1 MFVQNY
7 CVIVAILLTESEV
20 TSEDESGDENEVVDA
35 VSSDDSDGTV
45 EYDDSMYAWSK
56 EEVMVR
62 SRKTFTGTPG
72 RIEPIADIDTP
83 LLYLNLFLTPD
94 MKNNI
99 VIETNRY
106 AQQLLASGNLKRT
119 SRMRKW
125 VDITTDE
132 LMIYLAIIIYQGIV
146 QKAEQ
151 DMYWTTKPLLE
162 TPYIRKLMS
171 EKRFSVI
178 EKCLH
183 FIDNGNLPDAETAAE
198 RSFWKIKPFF
208 DALINRFRTVYI
220 PDQCIAVDESLMLW
234 KGRLAMKQYIPM
246 KRARFGLK
254 SYELCESKT
263 GYIWNSIVHIG
274 TAMQLL
280 ESRDGLKSSRIVLS
294 LIHDLLGKGYCLFT
308 DNWYSSPAL
317 FKELSDN
324 QTDAVGTVR
333 LNRQNMP
340 ADLRR
345 KITRGQVIACYMSEM
360 MALKWKDKKDV
371 SMLSTFHGNE
381 MEIVQN
387 FRGERAKPV
396 SIVNYNHNMG
406 GVDLAETVWRQ
417 FYLCSLLLSCHLEM
431 HSPHR
436 LVGVGT
442 M

>member
-7 CVIVAILLTESEV
+7 CVIVTILLTESEV
-20 TSEDESGDENEVVDA
+20 TSEDESGDENEVVD
-35 VSSDDSDGTV
+35 
-45 EYDDSMYAWSK
+45 YDDSMCAWSK
-56 EEVMVR
+56 EVMVR

-125 VDITTDE
+125 VDITDE
-132 LMIYLAIIIYQGIV
+132 LMIYLPIIIYQGIV

-183 FIDNGNLPDAETAAE
+183 FIDNGNLPDAE

-208 DALINRFRTVYI
+208 EALINRFRTVYI
-220 PDQCIAVDESLMLW
+220 PDQCIAVESLMLW
-234 KGRLAMKQYIPM
+234 KRRLAMKHIPM

-263 GYIWNSIVHIG
+263 GYIWNSIVNIG

-280 ESRDGLKSSRIVLS
+280 ESRDGLKLSRIVLS
-294 LIHDLLGKGYCLFT
+294 LIHDLLRKGYCLFT

-345 KITRGQVIACYMSEM
+345 KITRGQVIACYTSEM

-371 SMLSTFHGNE
+371 SMLPLFFMG
-381 MEIVQN
+381 MKWRL
-387 FRGERAKPV
+387 FRTSVEKEQ
-396 SIVNYNHNMG
+396 S
-406 GVDLAETVWRQ
+406 Q
-417 FYLCSLLLSCHLEM
+417 FQL
-431 HSPHR
+431 
-436 LVGVGT
+436 
-442 M
+442 